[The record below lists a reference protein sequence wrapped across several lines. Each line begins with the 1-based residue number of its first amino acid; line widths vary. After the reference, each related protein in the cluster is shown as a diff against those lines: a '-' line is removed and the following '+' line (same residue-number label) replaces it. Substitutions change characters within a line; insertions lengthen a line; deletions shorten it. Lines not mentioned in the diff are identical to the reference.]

1 MLRSLVGSECKK
13 DLEEAL
19 AMMAGAG
26 LDTARLWAEI
36 KDRVIGHTL
45 AGLHPILALSYEAAF
60 GDRADRSRCYQV
72 LGFDVMLDEGGR
84 PFLLEINANP
94 SFAVPTPLDLRV
106 KGSVLANTI
115 VEVLGTEPV
124 WDQCSGLL
132 PLESDHI
139 DVPKLGDHEAV
150 LSEALTL
157 FQKLRSRTSAIG
169 SAGLARIKRAVD
181 ASDLEMPVAFQIHN
195 TVKSVCWDTFIQG
208 LVQLVAGFDQEE
220 RLARLRSFLQ
230 IAATSV

>member
-1 MLRSLVGSECKK
+1 MCIRDRTRANCSDSTVHLSNTAINSGNEGSECKK

-150 LSEALTL
+150 LSEALTPVSYTH
-157 FQKLRSRTSAIG
+157 LRAHETPEHLVCR
-169 SAGLARIKRAVD
+169 LL
-181 ASDLEMPVAFQIHN
+181 LE
-195 TVKSVCWDTFIQG
+195 KKKKK
-208 LVQLVAGFDQEE
+208 EK
-220 RLARLRSFLQ
+220 
-230 IAATSV
+230 